1 MTKVVCS
8 TTYVM
13 LYGGNL
19 MSWFKKIFP
28 PKPTNAKQI
37 MTSREFGDFLFTLCT
52 DGVSSFMASLDSP
65 EFLERPEFINKK
77 KEIDQ
82 VEILISFMWLFFDR
96 MQNPKYAEGF
106 TRLHSRFMTYIR
118 GLGLDESE
126 TWALLQ
132 RRYDEYRRAHRTQ
145 AEGDNTYGKVAHEIL
160 SNILGSDTPTMGVMF
175 WHFLTIS
182 IQEHMIASGN
192 LIKQIQIQ
200 DT

>member
-1 MTKVVCS
+1 
-8 TTYVM
+8 
-13 LYGGNL
+13 

-52 DGVSSFMASLDSP
+52 DRVSSFMASFDSP

-82 VEILISFMWLFFDR
+82 VELLIVFMWLFFDR
-96 MQNPKYAEGF
+96 MQNPKYAEVF
-106 TRLHSRFMTYIR
+106 TRLHSHFMTYIR
-118 GLGLDESE
+118 GVGLDEAE

-132 RRYDEYRRAHRTQ
+132 RRYDEYRRSHRSQ
-145 AEGDNTYGKVAHEIL
+145 AEVDDTYGKVSHEIQ
-160 SNILGSDTPTMGVMF
+160 SNILGSDMPCTGIVF
-175 WHFLTIS
+175 WPFLTIG

-192 LIKQIQIQ
+192 LIRQIQIQ